1 MASKQFTIDDAFE
14 SDDDDRIRSYGT
26 NVETRP
32 LQNKKLRNVATVA
45 VQMQEMSPTRKSSE
59 SEAFIDSA
67 ETEDLLDGTTKSRP
81 GGPIGAWKK
90 GDPDESN
97 GPLPSILTKSFPGK
111 PSWLRHPRIRE
122 NWNVVLGAFLL
133 LFLGIGLLIVGLAV
147 EIVKPP
153 GVASFIFFIIGV
165 ICLIP
170 GAYHVVYIYM
180 AIKGKRGFGFSN
192 LTTFE

>member
-81 GGPIGAWKK
+81 GGPIG
-90 GDPDESN
+90 
-97 GPLPSILTKSFPGK
+97 
-111 PSWLRHPRIRE
+111 WLRHPRIRE